1 MNIPQYNIPHNNNNT
16 TAQQNRNT
24 ITAQHITAHPNTA
37 QQPQH
42 HTTPLYNLHQPA
54 HNIIYYNTT
63 HLNTKPHLNT
73 TTLQSRTPKEPQHN
87 GPHLNTSQRHHDL
100 HNTAP
105 IYTSRC
111 NTTQRTTSTSH
122 NNHTT
127 TKTHHTTTQHH
138 TLQSNATP
146 SLTQDKYTRFFL
158 PYVDWIVVPIIVLP
172 RLAWSSSCV
181 VLSCLALSV
190 LCCSSSSRVLF
201 SLP

>member
-100 HNTAP
+100 HNTTP

-158 PYVDWIVVPIIVLP
+158 PYVD
-172 RLAWSSSCV
+172 
-181 VLSCLALSV
+181 
-190 LCCSSSSRVLF
+190 
-201 SLP
+201 